1 MTINIYNSKAFMH
14 RYCLTSRLT
23 LSSRTRRPR
32 FDSVQKIF
40 LIRRDLL
47 GGAVLVQ
54 RHPWLLHR
62 VQADHVAFGIDH
74 EGNVAVLAN
83 QRESTSPNP
92 QPREQTLPRW
102 AGTCAR
108 SHSSR
113 DVPRIGLMGFS
124 GSRATSKSRD
134 WKWITGCMV
143 WGLTPAL
150 SGAGTASA

>member
-1 MTINIYNSKAFMH
+1 VTSNIYNSKGFMH

-92 QPREQTLPRW
+92 QPREQTLPDGPGHVREATP
-102 AGTCAR
+102 AGTC
-108 SHSSR
+108 H
-113 DVPRIGLMGFS
+113 GS
-124 GSRATSKSRD
+124 G
-134 WKWITGCMV
+134 
-143 WGLTPAL
+143 
-150 SGAGTASA
+150 